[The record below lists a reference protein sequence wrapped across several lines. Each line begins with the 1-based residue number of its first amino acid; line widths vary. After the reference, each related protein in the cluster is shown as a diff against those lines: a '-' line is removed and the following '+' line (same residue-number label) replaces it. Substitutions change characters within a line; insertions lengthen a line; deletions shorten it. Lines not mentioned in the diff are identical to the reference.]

1 MRSRAD
7 AHSMNRHNDQSKAGG
22 LHALPPAPRPEDAA
36 LDSTGTEA
44 TSGAKRGHATR
55 APLRGVYHISIV
67 AELVETHPQT
77 LRMYE
82 RMGLVSP
89 QRTRNNIR
97 LYSEADVERVR
108 RIQHLTQDLGVNLAG
123 VEVVFKLLSE
133 MERMQAEAEAKH
145 LSLSAELQALRD
157 QLGALFG
164 DGRTVGERNGRA

>member
-1 MRSRAD
+1 
-7 AHSMNRHNDQSKAGG
+7 
-22 LHALPPAPRPEDAA
+22 
-36 LDSTGTEA
+36 
-44 TSGAKRGHATR
+44 
-55 APLRGVYHISIV
+55 VYHISIV

-123 VEVVFKLLSE
+123 VEVVFKLLQQ
-133 MERMQAEAEAKH
+133 MERMHE
-145 LSLSAELQALRD
+145 ELQALRD
-157 QLGALFG
+157 LREQQSRFG
-164 DGRTVGERNGRA
+164 EGLSPLDRNGRA